1 MCTCTSG
8 IENSSFENQI
18 IPQNNLFTEARTF
31 QQIPQGLQNEY
42 NNLLNINIYKTNHE
56 ILPKISNILSS
67 NLKNQNENA
76 NISVT
81 KKLAERK
88 RASIKKDEMNGK
100 LLTIYRRTEKYNYIF
115 NYDYKFYAL
124 LKLEKF
130 IHIFSE
136 LNIPNFISPLFDE
149 DYEIVEKEEDRF
161 SFFKKVDV
169 FCDNILNN
177 NKINN
182 NKINNNKIIYENNFE
197 NFSSIML
204 NEQEQ
209 NLIEEKIEE
218 GILSDYLK
226 EINLK

>member
-1 MCTCTSG
+1 MCTSG
-8 IENSSFENQI
+8 IENSSSENQI
-18 IPQNNLFTEARTF
+18 IPQNNLFTEANSF
-31 QQIPQGLQNEY
+31 QQIPQGVLDEY
-42 NNLLNINIYKTNHE
+42 KNLLNINIYKANHE

-67 NLKNQNENA
+67 NLKNQNKNVKS

-88 RASIKKDEMNGK
+88 RISIKKDEINGK
-100 LLTIYRRTEKYNYIF
+100 LLTIYRTTEKYNYIF
-115 NYDYKFYAL
+115 SYDYKFYAM
-124 LKLEKF
+124 LKIEKF

-136 LNIPNFISPLFDE
+136 LNIPNFDSPLFDE

-161 SFFKKVDV
+161 SFFKKVDA
-169 FCDNILNN
+169 FCDGDNIL
-177 NKINN
+177 
-182 NKINNNKIIYENNFE
+182 NNNKIIYENNLE

-209 NLIEEKIEE
+209 NLIEEKIKE

-226 EINLK
+226 EINFK

>member
-42 NNLLNINIYKTNHE
+42 NNLLNINIYKANHE

-67 NLKNQNENA
+67 NLKNQNKNVKS
-76 NISVT
+76 NISLT

-100 LLTIYRRTEKYNYIF
+100 LLTIYRTTEKYNYIF
-115 NYDYKFYAL
+115 SYDYKFYAM
-124 LKLEKF
+124 LKIEKF
-130 IHIFSE
+130 IHVFSE
-136 LNIPNFISPLFDE
+136 LNIPNFDSPLFDE

-177 NKINN
+177 NKI
-182 NKINNNKIIYENNFE
+182 IYENNLE

-209 NLIEEKIEE
+209 NLIEEKIKE

>member
-31 QQIPQGLQNEY
+31 QQIQDSLQNES

-67 NLKNQNENA
+67 NLKNQNKNVKS
-76 NISVT
+76 NISIT
-81 KKLAERK
+81 KKLAKRK

-115 NYDYKFYAL
+115 SYDYKFYAL

-182 NKINNNKIIYENNFE
+182 NKIIYENNFE

-204 NEQEQ
+204 NEQEL
-209 NLIEEKIEE
+209 NLIEEKIKE

>member
-1 MCTCTSG
+1 MCTSG
-8 IENSSFENQI
+8 IENSSSENQI

-31 QQIPQGLQNEY
+31 QQIQDSLQNES

-115 NYDYKFYAL
+115 NYDYKFYAI

-130 IHIFSE
+130 IRIFSE
-136 LNIPNFISPLFDE
+136 LNIPNYISPLFDE
-149 DYEIVEKEEDRF
+149 DYEIVEKDEDRF
-161 SFFKKVDV
+161 SFFKKMDV
-169 FCDNILNN
+169 FCDNIL
-177 NKINN
+177 NN

-209 NLIEEKIEE
+209 NLIEEKIKE